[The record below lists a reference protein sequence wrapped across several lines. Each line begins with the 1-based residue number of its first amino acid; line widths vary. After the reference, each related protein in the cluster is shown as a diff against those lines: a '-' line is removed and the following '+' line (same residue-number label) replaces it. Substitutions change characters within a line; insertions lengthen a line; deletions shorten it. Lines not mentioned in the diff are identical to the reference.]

1 MDADQELP
9 DDQLPRGHTPIL
21 IEPPSDATEVKMLD
35 RCEDIVGGR
44 YKDVM
49 VV

>member
-9 DDQLPRGHTPIL
+9 DDQLPRGHTPIW
-21 IEPPSDATEVKMLD
+21 IEPPCGDVGE
-35 RCEDIVGGR
+35 EIVGGR
-44 YKDVM
+44 YEDVM